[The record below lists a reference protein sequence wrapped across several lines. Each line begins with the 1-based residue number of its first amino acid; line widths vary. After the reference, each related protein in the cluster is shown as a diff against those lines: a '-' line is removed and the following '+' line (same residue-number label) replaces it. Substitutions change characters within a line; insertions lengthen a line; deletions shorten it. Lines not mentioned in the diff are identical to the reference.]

1 MSSLKLGHV
10 WSKTRSLGQILDRPY
25 KRSRFLKY
33 RTAKV
38 IYVTQVSD
46 IGPLGPLVELYTDKK
61 SHNYRIFHTL
71 QAILDRHYTMA
82 FHQEFYTAV
91 AYPYCNFFM
100 HLNV

>member
-46 IGPLGPLVELYTDKK
+46 IGPLGPLVLFNKFYFG
-61 SHNYRIFHTL
+61 HVFANYGLTNL
-71 QAILDRHYTMA
+71 LVKILTILTPNWSNPFVKCFA
-82 FHQEFYTAV
+82 PGCV
-91 AYPYCNFFM
+91 N
-100 HLNV
+100 